1 MNIMNIG
8 SAGLITSTA
17 NTAENSYRHQADTDF
32 KTILRQAQEQK
43 DDSKL
48 REACQEIEAV
58 FIHQMLQQMRATV
71 PQSGF
76 LEEKSAAKIYRDMLD
91 EKYSELMARS
101 NSNLGLA
108 DLLYRQLKREEN
120 VQAEDTK

>member
-1 MNIMNIG
+1 MNIE
-8 SAGLITSTA
+8 AVGLVPSIA
-17 NTAENSYRHQADTDF
+17 NTAEDSYRQQADTDF
-32 KTILRQAQEQK
+32 KTILRQAQNK
-43 DDSKL
+43 RDDTGL
-48 REACQEIEAV
+48 REACQKIEAV

-91 EKYSELMARS
+91 QEYSELMARS

-120 VQAEDTK
+120 ELSEKTK